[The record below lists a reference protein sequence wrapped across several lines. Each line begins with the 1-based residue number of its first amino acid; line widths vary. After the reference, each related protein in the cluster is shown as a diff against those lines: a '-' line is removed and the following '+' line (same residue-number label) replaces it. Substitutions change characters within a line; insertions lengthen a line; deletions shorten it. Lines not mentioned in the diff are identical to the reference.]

1 MFTGMF
7 AAELLE
13 KQMILSLP
21 VYAFAILIAFSS
33 ASLLL
38 TYRIFP
44 LIVKEKGAIPAFAV
58 IVPLLVSYLFHGI
71 TRTQSPANTIVSV
84 HKIIVYRAQ

>member
-1 MFTGMF
+1 
-7 AAELLE
+7 
-13 KQMILSLP
+13 MILSLP

-71 TRTQSPANTIVSV
+71 TITQFFDIAIVTI
-84 HKIIVYRAQ
+84 HKVVVQHS